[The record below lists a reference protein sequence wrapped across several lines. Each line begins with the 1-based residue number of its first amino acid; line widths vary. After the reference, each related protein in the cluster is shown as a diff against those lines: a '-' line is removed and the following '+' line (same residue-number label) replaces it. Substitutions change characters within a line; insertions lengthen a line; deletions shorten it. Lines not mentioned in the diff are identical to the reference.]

1 MRSSVSR
8 RALYRAHVQ
17 PSVNYGRGWVRVL
30 WAGSGPCYTFSVV
43 ILRLLPLA
51 VLAATLVVPAEAACC
66 AGFWGC
72 PTAAAQSAHCCEA
85 AMDDPAAK
93 RCCDGAAS
101 SELSFIGAKSHDVRI
116 VATPPAAMTAGQ
128 EIKATLSVGREGR
141 SPPPSRS
148 HEPLY
153 TLHSALLI

>member
-1 MRSSVSR
+1 
-8 RALYRAHVQ
+8 
-17 PSVNYGRGWVRVL
+17 
-30 WAGSGPCYTFSVV
+30 
-43 ILRLLPLA
+43 
-51 VLAATLVVPAEAACC
+51 
-66 AGFWGC
+66 
-72 PTAAAQSAHCCEA
+72 
-85 AMDDPAAK
+85 MDDPAAK